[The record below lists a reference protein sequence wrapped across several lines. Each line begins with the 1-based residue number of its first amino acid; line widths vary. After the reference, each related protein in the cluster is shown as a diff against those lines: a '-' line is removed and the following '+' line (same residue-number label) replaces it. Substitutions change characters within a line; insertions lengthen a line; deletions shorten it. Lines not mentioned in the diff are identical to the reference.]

1 MSVKKRLYMTATLLA
16 AATLLSAGQSW
27 AQDKEK
33 IIVGAVLPLTGV
45 LSPYG
50 KPNLEA
56 IQLAID
62 EVNTAGG
69 VDGRQIELVVE
80 DTQASNTTAI
90 NALNKVLRSDP
101 VAIIGPGLGTQILAL
116 QPVTEKAKVTLI
128 GGATTP
134 GVTKTGA
141 KYYFRNSGNDAEDKK
156 LMAGFILNDLKKT
169 KVGIVHV
176 MAEWGYQGRDYLG
189 KELKEQGNVEPVAIA
204 SYQPTDKDMT
214 AQIESMNSA
223 AAEVVFVQGYPVDE
237 SLTLKK
243 FNQLRGTA
251 TYVASASTCKAFL
264 RELVTPADV
273 AGKYC
278 QAPDVLPTQNER
290 PAVQKFVQ
298 DYEARTGFAPD
309 MYIAQDYD
317 AVKMLVD
324 IMKANGVE
332 RDAIRDGFKSTSY
345 EGILGNYKADEEGT
359 LWHQR
364 VIMKFD
370 DNGKTEVVARK

>member
-1 MSVKKRLYMTATLLA
+1 MKKRLYMTATLLA